1 MRQVLYRV
9 GNLREREDRMQYAL
23 VTGTDHGI
31 GLELVRQLLER
42 GFFVTACRINEA
54 ERQIDELREAYPDR
68 MQIVTVDIGKDESVA
83 GLRKVVEETTPHLD
97 ILINNAGI
105 LGNMDKT
112 VGDDLDFDEM
122 ARVFN
127 VNALGTLRVTNA
139 LSGHVKKSEGKKIV
153 NISSEA
159 GSIQDCWREGWFGY
173 CMSKAAN
180 NMQAAIVQN
189 AMRKD
194 GVRVLQIHPGH
205 VATFMR
211 GHLDTTAGVTPEKSA
226 EGILSVAFNEG
237 LPQSEHPLYLDY
249 KGEALRY

>member
-1 MRQVLYRV
+1 
-9 GNLREREDRMQYAL
+9 MQYAL

-31 GLELVRQLLER
+31 GLELVRQLTER
-42 GFFVTACRINEA
+42 GFFVTACRINE
-54 ERQIDELREAYPDR
+54 EEKQIDKFRNLYPDR
-68 MQIVTVDIGKDESVA
+68 LQIVTVDIGRDDSVSR
-83 GLRKVVEETTPHLD
+83 LKEKVEETTPYLD
-97 ILINNAGI
+97 LLINNAGI

-112 VGDDLDFDEM
+112 VGDELDFDEM

-139 LSGHVKKSEGKKIV
+139 LSGHLRKSEGKKIV

-159 GSIQDCWREGWFGY
+159 GSIQDCWRKGWFGY

-189 AMRKD
+189 ALRKD

-211 GHLDTTAGVTPEKSA
+211 GHLDTTAGVTPKKSA
-226 EGILSVAFNEG
+226 EGILRVVLDEE

-249 KGEALRY
+249 KGEALKY